1 MTFKDLPTSLDDY
14 VSGTFAEDDVTPW
27 IPWDTTSVSTR
38 RNFLLVM
45 DYLGLS
51 NLSSVNRQPNE
62 RGDSKRM
69 QYTFEMSKSDKNLV
83 LDNFKKLILEYSEQ
97 SKLWSVNWSEGDRPI
112 GWYLLWPIDDYLRN
126 LSEEVLLNYTSL
138 RRLIV
143 DNDWK
148 FRKSH
153 QPLLLYNHGE
163 DYKIIINTYFGEF
176 QWDEV
181 FINPWFR
188 EWSETYLLFS
198 LGNLSKL
205 GTYPP
210 SLNYP
215 NAFV

>member
-1 MTFKDLPTSLDDY
+1 
-14 VSGTFAEDDVTPW
+14 
-27 IPWDTTSVSTR
+27 
-38 RNFLLVM
+38 M

-62 RGDSKRM
+62 RGESRRM

-97 SKLWSVNWSEGDRPI
+97 AKLWSVNWSEGDRPI
-112 GWYLLWPIDDYLRN
+112 GWYLLWPKSNSI
-126 LSEEVLLNYTSL
+126 SL
-138 RRLIV
+138 QQLIV

-148 FRKSH
+148 FRKNL
-153 QPLLLYNHGE
+153 QPLLLYNYGE
-163 DYKIIINTYFGEF
+163 DYKIIINTYLG
-176 QWDEV
+176 D
-181 FINPWFR
+181 ILSPWFR
-188 EWSETYLLFS
+188 EWKQTYSLFS

-215 NAFV
+215 NAFF